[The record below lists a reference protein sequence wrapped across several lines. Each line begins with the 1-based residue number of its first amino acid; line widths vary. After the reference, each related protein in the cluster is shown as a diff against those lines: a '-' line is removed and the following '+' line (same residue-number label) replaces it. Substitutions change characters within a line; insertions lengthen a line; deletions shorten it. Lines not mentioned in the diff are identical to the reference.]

1 MSKTKPLFDVQKRKP
16 EKTIDGYTKRD
27 FVLSDEIG
35 DLYKKRYI
43 EDIYNFWTD
52 SQAFDNVIVKYYDK
66 IYELEKNQKLTK
78 EEKNGIKKLAKF
90 EASEYIKT
98 LPDITKFQGYL
109 DEFGIEYRHH
119 IPPEEEY
126 KDLEVLPVLDYSK
139 QIESQDFSKEKL
151 FE

>member
-1 MSKTKPLFDVQKRKP
+1 MSKTKPLFDVPERKP

-27 FVLSDEIG
+27 FVIGDEIR
-35 DLYKKRYI
+35 DFYKKSYI
-43 EDIYNFWTD
+43 EYLYNFWTN

-78 EEKNGIKKLAKF
+78 EEKNGIKKLAEF

-126 KDLEVLPVLDYSK
+126 KDLEVLPVFDYSK
-139 QIESQDFSKEKL
+139 QNVSPDFSKEKL

>member
-1 MSKTKPLFDVQKRKP
+1 MSKTKPLFDVPKRKQ

-27 FVLSDEIG
+27 FVSSDEIR
-35 DLYKKRYI
+35 DFYKKRYI

-52 SQAFDNVIVKYYDK
+52 CESFNKVIMKYYDK
-66 IYELEKNQKLTK
+66 ISELEKNQKLTK
-78 EEKNGIKKLAKF
+78 EEKNGIKKLAEF

-98 LPDITKFQGYL
+98 LPDITKFKGYL

>member
-1 MSKTKPLFDVQKRKP
+1 MSKTKPLFDVPRRKQ

-27 FVLSDEIG
+27 FVSSDEIR
-35 DLYKKRYI
+35 DLYKNRYI

-52 SQAFDNVIVKYYDK
+52 CEAFNKVTMKYYDK

-78 EEKNGIKKLAKF
+78 EEKNGIKKLAEF
-90 EASEYIKT
+90 ESSEYIKT
-98 LPDITKFQGYL
+98 LPDITKFQEYL

-119 IPPEEEY
+119 IPPAEEY
-126 KDLEVLPVLDYSK
+126 KDLELLPVFDYSK
-139 QIESQDFSKEKL
+139 QVVSLDFSKEKL